1 MDTSDLTSRGYGAVL
16 WEPDQQTVHDARIT
30 RFMRWLAVHI
40 PGPIPG
46 RGHDFGGYADLW
58 QWSVTEP
65 GSFWAA
71 VWDYFEVLGHRDPG
85 PVLTGEVMPDVQ
97 WFTGTTLN
105 YARNA
110 LRTAWTDPDRTA
122 IIFDSERTRAG
133 RLTYAQLAQQVARVA
148 RGLRALGVRRGDRVA
163 ALLPN
168 VPEAVIGLLA
178 TASIGAIWSSCSPD
192 FGARSV
198 IDRFAQI
205 EPTVLIAGDGYW
217 YGGKEFSRAQM
228 VDDVVAALPGLS
240 AVVLVDLIEAA
251 GGFPDRFIR
260 WDNLGAE
267 AESEQGQREPEF
279 EEVPFEHPLWVV
291 YSSGTTGLPKPI
303 MHGHGGIVLEHLKA
317 LAFHQ
322 DLRPGDVFTWYTTT
336 GWMMWN
342 YLAGGL
348 LAGLTIVLYDGS
360 ATYPDTGRLWRL
372 AAEHGVTYLGVGAPY
387 LVACMK
393 AGLRPGDEADL
404 SALRAIGSTGSP
416 LPPEAF
422 GWVYDR
428 VSKDLLLGS
437 FSGGTDLCT
446 GFVGPC
452 PLLPVRAGIISGRC
466 LGAEVEAYDDDG
478 QPVIG
483 QVGEL
488 VITQPMPSMPVGFW
502 NDPGGARYRE
512 SYFDVYPGIWRHGDW
527 IELLPDGGCVIY
539 GRSDATLN
547 RGGVR
552 MGTSEFY
559 RVVEGFGEVGD
570 SLVVDTGRLGAEGR
584 LILYVVPAAGCE
596 LDDDLAA
603 RLRAALRSQLSP
615 RHVPDEIHQVPGIPR
630 TLSGKKLEVPVR
642 KILLGT
648 EPERAADPNALAN
661 PEVLAYFGGFRGVAP
676 PGQHSVTHPHPRQ
689 LLSETTSSQ
698 WGDGVVAGPC
708 PSGGSGGSSP
718 RAMPLREGLGGS
730 ASGPCPSG
738 GVRGGLGGSSPRAST
753 AQNHKGVDSGRD
765 AGQRRSRDQGS
776 PAGQGGR
783 GLGGQPRAGPRHAGR
798 RRRRPVLPARLL
810 PPGGH
815 RGPALALAAG
825 GGGAGPRP
833 DRPAP
838 AAGPGADP
846 GPGAGTRASGPG
858 HPGQPGGG
866 HRHRRHAVPGRLGH
880 DPAEPPPGRDL
891 AARAPA
897 VAGAP
902 GRDRRAA

>member
-30 RFMRWLAVHI
+30 RFMRWLAGS
-40 PGPIPG
+40 GP
-46 RGHDFGGYADLW
+46 DLTSYDELW
-58 QWSVTEP
+58 RWSVTEP

-71 VWDYFEVLGHRDPG
+71 IWDYFEVLGHRALG

-97 WFTGTTLN
+97 WFTGSTLN

-122 IIFDSERTRAG
+122 IIFSSERTKG
-133 RLTYAQLAQQVARVA
+133 GSLSYSELASEVARVA
-148 RGLRALGVRRGDRVA
+148 RGLRAEGVGRGDRVA

-168 VPEAVIGLLA
+168 VPEAIIGLLA
-178 TASIGAIWSSCSPD
+178 TASLGAIWSSCSPD

-205 EPTVLIAGDGYW
+205 EPKVLIACDGYV
-217 YGGKEFSRAQM
+217 YGGKEYSRAAM
-228 VDDVVAALPGLS
+228 VDEVVRALPGLS
-240 AVVLVDLIEAA
+240 AVVMVDLIGQAHSRSDATQWEVLGT
-251 GGFPDRFIR
+251 GGYQ
-260 WDNLGAE
+260 E
-267 AESEQGQREPEF
+267 REPEF
-279 EEVPFEHPLWVV
+279 DEVPFDHPLWVV

-360 ATYPDTGRLWRL
+360 ATYPATDRLWRL

-393 AGLRPGDEADL
+393 AGLRPGDETDL

-478 QPVIG
+478 HPVTG

-488 VITQPMPSMPVGFW
+488 VLTQPMPSMPVGFW
-502 NDPGGARYRE
+502 NDPDRARYRE
-512 SYFDVYPGIWRHGDW
+512 SYFDVYPGVWRHGDW
-527 IELLPDGGCVIY
+527 IEMLPDGGCVIY

-559 RVVEGFGEVGD
+559 RVVEGFAEVAD

-584 LILYVVPAAGCE
+584 LILYVVPAAGGE
-596 LDDDLAA
+596 LNDELAA
-603 RLRAALRSQLSP
+603 RLRSALRAQLSP

-648 EPERAADPNALAN
+648 DPERAVDQNALAN
-661 PEVLAYFGGFRGVAP
+661 PEVLGYFRTNP
-676 PGQHSVTHPHPRQ
+676 QR
-689 LLSETTSSQ
+689 
-698 WGDGVVAGPC
+698 
-708 PSGGSGGSSP
+708 SG
-718 RAMPLREGLGGS
+718 
-730 ASGPCPSG
+730 
-738 GVRGGLGGSSPRAST
+738 
-753 AQNHKGVDSGRD
+753 
-765 AGQRRSRDQGS
+765 
-776 PAGQGGR
+776 
-783 GLGGQPRAGPRHAGR
+783 
-798 RRRRPVLPARLL
+798 
-810 PPGGH
+810 
-815 RGPALALAAG
+815 
-825 GGGAGPRP
+825 
-833 DRPAP
+833 
-838 AAGPGADP
+838 
-846 GPGAGTRASGPG
+846 
-858 HPGQPGGG
+858 
-866 HRHRRHAVPGRLGH
+866 
-880 DPAEPPPGRDL
+880 
-891 AARAPA
+891 
-897 VAGAP
+897 
-902 GRDRRAA
+902 